1 MHNDVQLPKVGL
13 GVMVMKDG
21 KVLLGKRNKNA
32 SHGDQLW
39 CFPGGLLE
47 NGETFEEGAKREI
60 MEEAGIEIQ
69 NFAFVVAMNTLDF
82 LPKHYVGLGFRAD
95 WKAGEPRPEANEKMT
110 DWTWFDL
117 DALPTPIYPPSKL
130 IIDAHRTG
138 TRFVEGKK

>member
-1 MHNDVQLPKVGL
+1 
-13 GVMVMKDG
+13 
-21 KVLLGKRNKNA
+21 
-32 SHGDQLW
+32 
-39 CFPGGLLE
+39 
-47 NGETFEEGAKREI
+47 
-60 MEEAGIEIQ
+60 
-69 NFAFVVAMNTLDF
+69 
-82 LPKHYVGLGFRAD
+82 VGLGFRAD